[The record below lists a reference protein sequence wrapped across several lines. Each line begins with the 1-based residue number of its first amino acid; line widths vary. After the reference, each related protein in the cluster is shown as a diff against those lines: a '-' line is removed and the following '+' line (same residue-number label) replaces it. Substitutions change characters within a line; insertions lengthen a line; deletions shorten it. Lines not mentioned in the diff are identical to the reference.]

1 MPILIQEEGVKKQ
14 SKQKK
19 TSDTILIAIALLQRS
34 EKDSTSQGTGMFC
47 GFPPAK
53 IHYCFFFS
61 YPHKDFSSCAKE
73 CVRCGVT
80 ARCGDARRMTAVAPT
95 ATSCDCGRE
104 PCFTSSLRCRHRASS
119 SSRNDSPAAAAPGEG
134 WTIGEVDRCNDRGRW
149 GSGEDDGVGE
159 GNVEEVAETMV
170 LVDDPSTGMG

>member
-1 MPILIQEEGVKKQ
+1 MKEKSNPKK
-14 SKQKK
+14 KK

-34 EKDSTSQGTGMFC
+34 EKDSTSQGTGMNVLRI
-47 GFPPAK
+47 PPAK
-53 IHYCFFFS
+53 IHYCFFVS

-95 ATSCDCGRE
+95 ATSCGCGRE
-104 PCFTSSLRCRHRASS
+104 PCFTSSLRCRQRASS
-119 SSRNDSPAAAAPGEG
+119 SSRNDSPAAAPGEG

-159 GNVEEVAETMV
+159 GNVEEVAETTV
-170 LVDDPSTGMG
+170 LVDDPSTGME